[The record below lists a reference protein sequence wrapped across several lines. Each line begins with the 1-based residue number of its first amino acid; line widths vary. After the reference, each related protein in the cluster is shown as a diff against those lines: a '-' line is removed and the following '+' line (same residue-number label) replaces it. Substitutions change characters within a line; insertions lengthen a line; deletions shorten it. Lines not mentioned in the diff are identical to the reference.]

1 MSRAPTSPVPPE
13 RDWSASA
20 ECQLGEGGQ
29 AQQGPARWLS
39 HLLTQGFPHL
49 CHLPCGPSGQVLAEA
64 ALWHSLLSAGHF
76 CQNASCHCP
85 KHYTPVPST
94 GLLDPYIPGH
104 NPQYMPAAHPPIHA
118 CSTPTTDAAV
128 HTRWLLVRQCTRIM
142 LPGSTLSSL
151 ANLPHPT
158 SGPRRSEGPGDP
170 DHPRGKELLV
180 LGVVA

>member
-1 MSRAPTSPVPPE
+1 MRLQSVGWGREGKLSRGLPGGSPIFSPRASRTSAIFPAAPLVRSWLRLHCGILSSQLAQWPV
-13 RDWSASA
+13 
-20 ECQLGEGGQ
+20 
-29 AQQGPARWLS
+29 
-39 HLLTQGFPHL
+39 
-49 CHLPCGPSGQVLAEA
+49 
-64 ALWHSLLSAGHF
+64 HF

-85 KHYTPVPST
+85 KHCTPVPST

-128 HTRWLLVRQCTRIM
+128 HTRWLLVRQCTRII
-142 LPGSTLSSL
+142 LPGGTLSSL